1 MVTHRRQFIKTA
13 GIFGLCLGIPTMSK
27 RVIAA
32 TASRLSRG
40 ETAVKS
46 LDIFKKD
53 TFTPYLNTTFR
64 VQTGLAEINV
74 KLVKISDFKAE
85 AKKPRYIKGT
95 ENFSLIFKAPAN
107 ASHLHDNVYEIQ
119 HVALGSFPMFLVGI
133 GRQDATRRY
142 EATVSRL

>member
-13 GIFGLCLGIPTMSK
+13 GIFGLCLGIPAMSK

-40 ETAVKS
+40 ETAAKS

-64 VQTGLAEINV
+64 VQAGLAEIDV

-85 AKKPRYIKGT
+85 AKKPRSIKGT

-107 ASHLHDNVYEIQ
+107 AHLHDNVYEIQ
-119 HVALGSFPMFLVGI
+119 HAAIGSFPMFLVGI
-133 GRQDATRRY
+133 GRNGGARRY
-142 EATVSRL
+142 EATVTRL

>member
-13 GIFGLCLGIPTMSK
+13 SIFGLCLGIPAMSK

-40 ETAVKS
+40 ETALKS

-95 ENFSLIFKAPAN
+95 ENFSLIFKAPVDA
-107 ASHLHDNVYEIQ
+107 HLHDNVYEIQ
-119 HVALGSFPMFLVGI
+119 HAALGSFPMFLVGI
-133 GRQDATRRY
+133 GRNDGTRRY